1 MTAPSP
7 LLECRQLR
15 LQAGQRI
22 LIDALNWHVNQG
34 ELWCVLGANGVGKS
48 TLLTTLAGLRPLAAG
63 RIDIAGRPIED
74 WPLAALAHRR
84 GLMHQQQVD
93 AFSAS
98 ALEAVLVGRTPHRM
112 AGTWDAEEDIEV
124 ARHALASVG
133 MQDFAG
139 ADILQLSGGERQRI
153 ALATLLAQAP
163 AVMLLDEPTS
173 HQDVAQQLR
182 MMRLLLGLAE
192 QHAVVVTCHDINLA
206 ARFATHVL
214 LLAPD
219 GVRSGVTA
227 SVLTTANLSEV
238 YGCAF
243 EMVETADH
251 RRGFVA
257 S

>member
-15 LQAGQRI
+15 LQAGQRV
-22 LIDALNWHVNQG
+22 LIDALDWHVNQG

-48 TLLTTLAGLRPLAAG
+48 TLLYSLAGLRPMAQG
-63 RIDIAGRPIED
+63 RIEIAGRALDE
-74 WPLAALAHRR
+74 WSLAALAHQR
-84 GLMHQQQVD
+84 GLMQQQQAD

-98 ALEAVLVGRTPHRM
+98 ALEAVLVGRTPHRV
-112 AGTWDAEEDIEV
+112 AATWDAAEDIEV

-163 AVMLLDEPTS
+163 AIMLLDEPTS

-182 MMRLLLGLAE
+182 MMRLLGRLAD

-214 LLAPD
+214 LLAPG
-219 GVRSGVTA
+219 GVRSGVSG
-227 SVLTTANLSEV
+227 SVLTTANLSEA
-238 YGCAF
+238 YGCTF